1 MSPGQSEI
9 NKLREVLRKL
19 PQEKNDEKKREVL
32 KKVIAYMTLGVDVS
46 KLFPD
51 IIMMSSTND
60 IIQKKMIYLYLNN
73 YAETNSELSLL
84 TINTLQKDSKDED
97 PIIRGLALRS
107 FCNLRINNL
116 FEYIEGPLFNGL
128 NDKNSYVRRIAII
141 SCIKLIKMNPHISIK
156 NDVIKI
162 LKSKLLDKDSQCI
175 INSVHALN
183 EILIDEGGLKVNKEI
198 IFNMLNKMSTFNE
211 WGKCVV
217 LNIVSTYIPENE
229 DEMYD
234 IMNILENHI
243 RDFSSAVFL
252 ACLKCFLN
260 FSVNDSNLQI
270 KIFQRMKD
278 PLLTLISTSSYEIS
292 YIVLLH
298 THLLLH
304 EANKLNCD
312 IFDYDYKH
320 FFFRHND
327 LTYIK
332 DIKLDILVSVASK
345 NNVVFIINELSEYIS
360 DESVEVAKKAIYSI
374 GCIALKI
381 PKSISRI
388 VDLALSTFLPTNST
402 YICSATIQMLANIL
416 RKYEEYTKV
425 IIEEI
430 IKHDNKLI
438 DDVGIISYIWIV
450 GEYCEHI
457 ENAPY
462 ILEEYV
468 NLIDCSYLF
477 MLELLTACMKVL
489 YRRPSEMKIVLL
501 TLFDNIL
508 KNYKYPELTD
518 KMYFYY
524 KMLSYNYEEAFNIIA
539 CKKKLVKN
547 FCESNE
553 NILLDKLYTQFNT
566 LSVLYKHPVNKY
578 VEYSKICFGGTYDP
592 GENCHSSGGASENDD
607 NCAERKTY
615 TTLLKGS
622 DHGSYNQPGREYNS
636 KQAENAGCIGNN
648 HDTRS
653 SSSNVNRGETSTG
666 IGQKGNNNL
675 LNIGEDILLIDSNRD
690 GGNRDGGN
698 RGGGNRDRGNRD
710 GGNRDGGNRDG
721 GNSDGG
727 NSDWDNRSC
736 SGISA
741 DLSSHRQNGES
752 SNAHT
757 LLHTDSC
764 RYDRS
769 NGNYSSAYANEEK
782 RKSHKH
788 SDVLN
793 TENFK
798 KLKEILI
805 NAESINPEHY
815 QEQWNI
821 LAEQN
826 NEKIFLR
833 KNYYNLELETIDEL
847 ISKYNIVTLA
857 SGEIDQC
864 LKFYMYSQFYTKQYI
879 FIELIFNKAENSIN
893 WVLKSQ
899 CENPDVVEKFTD
911 HFRDIFID
919 YM

>member
-1 MSPGQSEI
+1 MSSGQSEI
-9 NKLREVLRKL
+9 NKLKDILRKL
-19 PQEKNDEKKREVL
+19 PQEKNDEKKREIL

-73 YAETNSELSLL
+73 YAETNSELSIL

-116 FEYIEGPLFNGL
+116 YEYIEGPLFNGL

-141 SCIKLIKMNPHISIK
+141 SCVKLIKMNPQLSIK
-156 NDVIKI
+156 NDIIKI
-162 LKSKLLDKDSQCI
+162 LKNKLLDKDSQCI
-175 INSVHALN
+175 INAVHALN

-198 IFNMLNKMSTFNE
+198 IFNMLNKISTFNE

-217 LNIVSTYIPENE
+217 LNIVSTYIPDNE

-260 FSVNDSNLQI
+260 FSANDPNLQI

-304 EANKLNCD
+304 EANKLNYG

-320 FFFRHND
+320 FFFRYND

-332 DIKLDILVSVASK
+332 DIKLDILVSVAAK
-345 NNVVFIINELSEYIS
+345 NNVFLIINELSEYIS
-360 DESVEVAKKAIYSI
+360 DGNVSIAQKAISSI
-374 GCIALKI
+374 GSIALKI
-381 PKSISRI
+381 PKAISKI
-388 VDLALSTFLPTNST
+388 VELALSTFLPMNYSH
-402 YICSATIQMLANIL
+402 ICSATIKMLANIL

-430 IKHDNKLI
+430 IKLDNRLI
-438 DDVGIISYIWIV
+438 DNEGIISYFWII
-450 GEYCEHI
+450 GEYCEYI

-468 NLIDCSYLF
+468 HLTDCSYLF
-477 MLELLTACMKVL
+477 MLELLTSCIKVL
-489 YRRPSEMKIVLL
+489 YRRPSEMKIIVSS
-501 TLFDNIL
+501 LFDNIL

-524 KMLSYNYEEAFNIIA
+524 NMLNYNYEEAFNIIA

-547 FCESNE
+547 FCESYE
-553 NILLDKLYTQFNT
+553 NILLDKLYNEFNT
-566 LSVLYKHPVNKY
+566 LSVLYKQPVNKF
-578 VEYSKICFGGTYDP
+578 VEYSKICFGGVYDP
-592 GENCHSSGGASENDD
+592 EENDD
-607 NCAERKTY
+607 NGGNGDNEDIDDN
-615 TTLLKGS
+615 GDNVDNG
-622 DHGSYNQPGREYNS
+622 DHMIIQPNDLNRLNVNDN
-636 KQAENAGCIGNN
+636 KDHNKN
-648 HDTRS
+648 HKSEKNDNFI
-653 SSSNVNRGETSTG
+653 SSNNIHTSFSYKTC
-666 IGQKGNNNL
+666 NNL
-675 LNIGEDILLIDSNRD
+675 LSMNEDILLND
-690 GGNRDGGN
+690 
-698 RGGGNRDRGNRD
+698 
-710 GGNRDGGNRDG
+710 
-721 GNSDGG
+721 
-727 NSDWDNRSC
+727 DNRS
-736 SGISA
+736 SA
-741 DLSSHRQNGES
+741 NYNSTVSQDIYSQNKES
-752 SNAHT
+752 ENVPIHYTTKNLNHNIITTVYNKNKKKKSFNNGSNNNN
-757 LLHTDSC
+757 DQSE
-764 RYDRS
+764 
-769 NGNYSSAYANEEK
+769 NEGGK
-782 RKSHKH
+782 KKSHDLFDIH
-788 SDVLN
+788 NSN
-793 TENFK
+793 NFK

-805 NAESINPEHY
+805 DADHINPEFY
-815 QEQWNI
+815 QEQWNV
-821 LAEQN
+821 LPEQN

-833 KNYYNLELETIDEL
+833 KNYYNLQIETIDEL
-847 ISKYNIVTLA
+847 LSKYNIITLA

-864 LKFYMYSQFYTKQYI
+864 LKFYMYSQFYTKHYI
-879 FIELIFNKAENSIN
+879 FIELIFNKVENSIN
-893 WVLKSQ
+893 WILKSQ
-899 CENPDVVEKFTD
+899 CNNLDITEKFTD
-911 HFRDIFID
+911 YFRDIFLD
-919 YM
+919 FM

>member
-9 NKLREVLRKL
+9 NKLKEVLKKL

-84 TINTLQKDSKDED
+84 TINTLQKDSKDDD

-128 NDKNSYVRRIAII
+128 VDKNSYVRRIAII
-141 SCIKLIKMNPHISIK
+141 SCVKLIKMNPQMGIK

-162 LKSKLLDKDSQCI
+162 LKNKLLDKDPQCA
-175 INSVHALN
+175 INAVHALN

-198 IFNMLNKMSTFNE
+198 IFNMLNKISTFNE

-217 LNIVSTYIPENE
+217 LNIVSTYTPDNE

-234 IMNILENHI
+234 IMNILENHL

-252 ACLKCFLN
+252 SCLKCFLN
-260 FSVNDSNLQI
+260 FSTIDSNLQI
-270 KIFQRMKD
+270 QIFQRMKD
-278 PLLTLISTSSYEIS
+278 PLLTLITTSSYEIS

-298 THLLLH
+298 TNLLLH
-304 EANKLNCD
+304 EANKINYS

-345 NNVVFIINELSEYIS
+345 NNVVLIINELSEYIL
-360 DESVEVAKKAIYSI
+360 DPNVEISQKAIYSI

-381 PKSISRI
+381 PKAISKI
-388 VDLALSTFLPTNST
+388 VELALSSFLPMNYS
-402 YICSATIQMLANIL
+402 YICSATIEMLANIL
-416 RKYEEYTKV
+416 RKYDEYTKI

-430 IKHDNKLI
+430 IKYDNKI
-438 DDVGIISYIWIV
+438 MENNGIISYIWII
-450 GEYCEHI
+450 GEYCEYI
-457 ENAPY
+457 ENSPY

-468 NLIDCSYLF
+468 HLTDCSYLF
-477 MLELLTACMKVL
+477 MLELLTASIKVF
-489 YRRPSEMKIVLL
+489 YRRPSEMITILS
-501 TLFDNIL
+501 TLFDNIV

-524 KMLSYNYEEAFNIIA
+524 KLLSYNYEEAFNIIV

-553 NILLDKLYTQFNT
+553 NILLDKLYNEFNT
-566 LSVLYKHPVNKY
+566 LSVLYKQPIYKF
-578 VEYSKICFGGTYDP
+578 VEYSKIRFGGIYDP
-592 GENCHSSGGASENDD
+592 EENYENHIDID
-607 NCAERKTY
+607 NSHTDSVHDNV
-615 TTLLKGS
+615 LNHN
-622 DHGSYNQPGREYNS
+622 DMDRE
-636 KQAENAGCIGNN
+636 
-648 HDTRS
+648 
-653 SSSNVNRGETSTG
+653 
-666 IGQKGNNNL
+666 NL
-675 LNIGEDILLIDSNRD
+675 LNTSENVKPGVKYPVSDGNLISDANTNYHTSRSSLNNISKINDEILLIEDDVTGNYDHGTEEYRTHRETRGKGMNKSNFYEGTQQSVNISNNSLSNEGIKKWNNRD
-690 GGNRDGGN
+690 STNNTPNTSNNSSIRNGQKIDKKKSHELLNTL
-698 RGGGNRDRGNRD
+698 
-710 GGNRDGGNRDG
+710 
-721 GNSDGG
+721 NSD
-727 NSDWDNRSC
+727 NLKKMNDILMD
-736 SGISA
+736 A
-741 DLSSHRQNGES
+741 
-752 SNAHT
+752 
-757 LLHTDSC
+757 
-764 RYDRS
+764 
-769 NGNYSSAYANEEK
+769 
-782 RKSHKH
+782 
-788 SDVLN
+788 
-793 TENFK
+793 EN
-798 KLKEILI
+798 IT
-805 NAESINPEHY
+805 PECY

-821 LAEQN
+821 LPEQN

-833 KNYYNLELETIDEL
+833 KNDYNLQLEAIDEF
-847 ISKYNIVTLA
+847 ISKYNIITLA

-864 LKFYMYSQFYTKQYI
+864 LKFYMYSQFYTKDYV

-893 WVLKSQ
+893 WILKSH
-899 CENPDVVEKFTD
+899 CNDLNTLERFTD
-911 HFRDIFID
+911 YFRDIFMD
-919 YM
+919 FM